1 MKLMNQEVKNDE
13 HDWKEAKERR
23 IDGKNWWRTIKLGS
37 WYGGEEEHAFDGF
50 KQNHVFFSN
59 KKI

>member
-1 MKLMNQEVKNDE
+1 MMNTIEKKQK
-13 HDWKEAKERR
+13 KEGR

-50 KQNHVFFSN
+50 KQNHVFFF
-59 KKI
+59 K